1 VTEPVVLSA
10 SVRLAQARR
19 KLDEA
24 RRLEAGIVERANSAI
39 YGIEDMARKAGTAFT
54 LEDQLQARDLA
65 VAHLGIENVAPRI
78 AECEEAL
85 INAMFDAGQL
95 TAVEVYLTRL
105 VPAVRAAVLGAG
117 MITPP
122 A

>member
-1 VTEPVVLSA
+1 VNELVVSA
-10 SVRLAQARR
+10 SVRLVQARSA
-19 KLDEA
+19 LAEA
-24 RRLEAGIVERANSAI
+24 RRLEAGIIERANSAV
-39 YGIEDMARKAGTAFT
+39 YGIEDMARKTGITFN
-54 LEDQLQARDLA
+54 LEDQLQARELA
-65 VAHLGIENVAPRI
+65 VAYFGIEQVTPQI

-85 INAMFDAGQL
+85 ILAMFDAGQL